1 MSSMDTRC
9 KRSRKL
15 CKGGLCSQLL
25 FVAAWKAVVAISGD
39 DTKKSVRRE
48 ALNPERQVRINDTV

>member
-1 MSSMDTRC
+1 MQEEQERGI
-9 KRSRKL
+9 

-48 ALNPERQVRINDTV
+48 ALNPGRQIRINDTV